1 MAGSPGA
8 AEFYTLY
15 GRALQ
20 SLAADF
26 FELTQAADENRARE
40 TSAAIKIQCA
50 FRGSV
55 VRARYNAVL
64 RSCGMIQR
72 LIRGRLGR
80 IRAAAKEVE
89 RARRWNMLF
98 FDHCAEVIQKF
109 FRGAWSRKYLHDFYA
124 RRRYLDGVASR
135 GDRTV
140 TFLKKAQE
148 TQHAQQQ
155 AAEEAQMRKEFDVLC
170 GQLHHLVSTTQIPGV
185 YNPPYSDT
193 LPKAFEKPVE
203 THLRD
208 SCRVRLP
215 RSLRR
220 PPLSSHPA
228 SSPNPD
234 GTLHKSYGGSTR
246 QEIEAT
252 TAGPPQMPAPV
263 GGSPKTQRTP
273 LVSRTANVGRLQKLQ
288 GPFRSKE
295 QIEISNARA
304 YNLQRTLQSQPVYD
318 AVEKD
323 RKMHERLSKL
333 TRVSP
338 EDFVS
343 KKPPNSLRAIPSVN
357 AETKYLDRP
366 IEFRS
371 EYTELP
377 KIKDKPPFYTA
388 LGHDRMFSEYDE
400 GQLLSHGVV

>member
-1 MAGSPGA
+1 M
-8 AEFYTLY
+8 AEFYALY
-15 GRALQ
+15 GRAQ
-20 SLAADF
+20 ACIAADF
-26 FELTQAADENRARE
+26 FKLTQAADENRTRE
-40 TSAAIKIQCA
+40 SQAAVKIQCA

-64 RSCGMIQR
+64 RACGMIQR

-98 FDHCAEVIQKF
+98 FDHCAEVIQKY

-124 RRRYLDGVASR
+124 RRRYLDGVANR
-135 GDRTV
+135 GERTV
-140 TFLKKAQE
+140 NFLKKAQE
-148 TQHAQQQ
+148 HQHMKQQMN
-155 AAEEAQMRKEFDVLC
+155 EEKQMRKEFDVLC

-203 THLRD
+203 AHLRD

-220 PPLSSHPA
+220 PPLSTNPA

-252 TAGPPQMPAPV
+252 TAGPPQMPV
-263 GGSPKTQRTP
+263 GMSPKTQRTP

-304 YNLQRTLQSQPVYD
+304 YNVQRTIQAAPPYD
-318 AVEKD
+318 AVEED
-323 RKMHERLSKL
+323 RRMHERLAKL

-338 EDFVS
+338 EDFVA
-343 KKPPNSLRAIPSVN
+343 KKPPSDLPNIPSVN
-357 AETKYLDRP
+357 AETKYLERP

-388 LGHDRMFSEYDE
+388 LGHDRAFTEYE
-400 GQLLSHGVV
+400 ESQLLSHGVV